1 MKPKINQ
8 NIVENFLIENR
19 EAYYRLAYSYVHN
32 KDDALDIVQDA
43 ICKALGYSKS
53 LNDPTAIKSWF
64 YRIVVNTSL
73 DFIRKNKRLVYVE
86 DEDLEV
92 LGPSKSDQYEDFD
105 LQQALEKLP
114 TMSKTIITLRF
125 FEDMTFEEIAQI
137 LDQNINTVK
146 TRFYTSIRKLRIE
159 LDDIAEFH

>member
-43 ICKALGYSKS
+43 ICKALSSSKS
-53 LNDPTAIKSWF
+53 LNDPNSIKSWF

-73 DFIRKNKRLVYVE
+73 DFIRKNKRMVYVE

-92 LGPSKSDQYEDFD
+92 LGPSKSDQYEDYD
-105 LQQALEKLP
+105 LQKALEKLP

-159 LDDIAEFH
+159 LDDITDYY

>member
-1 MKPKINQ
+1 MKPKINH
-8 NIVENFLIENR
+8 NIVESFLIENR

-32 KDDALDIVQDA
+32 QDDALDIVQDA
-43 ICKALGYSKS
+43 ICKALSSSKS
-53 LNDPTAIKSWF
+53 LNDPNAIKSWF

-73 DFIRKNKRLVYVE
+73 DYIRKNKRLLYVE

-92 LGPSKSDQYEDFD
+92 IGPSKSDQYEDYD
-105 LQQALEKLP
+105 LQKALEKLP

-137 LDQNINTVK
+137 LDLNINTVK

-159 LDDIAEFH
+159 LDDTDFN

>member
-1 MKPKINQ
+1 MKPKINH

-32 KDDALDIVQDA
+32 QDDALDIVQDA
-43 ICKALGYSKS
+43 ICKALSSSKS
-53 LNDPTAIKSWF
+53 LNDPNAIKSWF

-73 DFIRKNKRLVYVE
+73 DYIRKNKRLLYVE

-92 LGPSKSDQYEDFD
+92 IGPSKSDQYEDYD
-105 LQQALEKLP
+105 LQKALEKLP

-137 LDQNINTVK
+137 LDLNINTVK

-159 LDDIAEFH
+159 LDDTDFN

>member
-1 MKPKINQ
+1 MKPKINH

-19 EAYYRLAYSYVHN
+19 EPYYRLAYSYVHN
-32 KDDALDIVQDA
+32 QDDALDIVQDA
-43 ICKALGYSKS
+43 ICKALSSSKS
-53 LNDPTAIKSWF
+53 LNDPNAIKSWF

-73 DFIRKNKRLVYVE
+73 DYIRKNKRLLYVE

-92 LGPSKSDQYEDFD
+92 IGPSKSDQYEDYD
-105 LQQALEKLP
+105 LQKALEKLP

-137 LDQNINTVK
+137 LDLNINTVK

-159 LDDIAEFH
+159 LDDTDFN

>member
-1 MKPKINQ
+1 MKPKINH

-32 KDDALDIVQDA
+32 QDDALDIVQDA
-43 ICKALGYSKS
+43 ICKALSSSKS
-53 LNDPTAIKSWF
+53 LNDPNAIKSWF

-73 DFIRKNKRLVYVE
+73 DYIRKNKRLVYVE

-92 LGPSKSDQYEDFD
+92 IGPSKSDQYEDYD
-105 LQQALEKLP
+105 LQKALEKLP

-137 LDQNINTVK
+137 LDLNINTVK

-159 LDDIAEFH
+159 LDDTDFN

>member
-1 MKPKINQ
+1 MKPKINH

-32 KDDALDIVQDA
+32 QDDALDIVQDA
-43 ICKALGYSKS
+43 ICKALSSSKS
-53 LNDPTAIKSWF
+53 LNDPNAIKSWF

-73 DFIRKNKRLVYVE
+73 DYIRKNKRLVYVE

-92 LGPSKSDQYEDFD
+92 IGPSKSDQYEDYD
-105 LQQALEKLP
+105 LQKALEKLP

-137 LDQNINTVK
+137 LDLNINTVK

-159 LDDIAEFH
+159 LDDIDFN

>member
-43 ICKALGYSKS
+43 ICKALGSSKS

-86 DEDLEV
+86 DDDLEV
-92 LGPSKSDQYEDFD
+92 LGPSKNDQYEDFD

-137 LDQNINTVK
+137 LDQNINTVR

-159 LDDIAEFH
+159 LDDIAEFN

>member
-1 MKPKINQ
+1 
-8 NIVENFLIENR
+8 
-19 EAYYRLAYSYVHN
+19 
-32 KDDALDIVQDA
+32 
-43 ICKALGYSKS
+43 
-53 LNDPTAIKSWF
+53 
-64 YRIVVNTSL
+64 
-73 DFIRKNKRLVYVE
+73 
-86 DEDLEV
+86 V

>member
-1 MKPKINQ
+1 MKPKINH
-8 NIVENFLIENR
+8 NIVESFLIENR

-32 KDDALDIVQDA
+32 QDDALDIVQDA
-43 ICKALGYSKS
+43 ICKALSSSKS
-53 LNDPTAIKSWF
+53 LNDPNAIKSWF

-73 DFIRKNKRLVYVE
+73 DYIRKNKRLVYVE

-92 LGPSKSDQYEDFD
+92 IGPSKSDQYEDYD
-105 LQQALEKLP
+105 LQKALEKLP

-159 LDDIAEFH
+159 LDDTDFN

>member
-1 MKPKINQ
+1 M
-8 NIVENFLIENR
+8 
-19 EAYYRLAYSYVHN
+19 
-32 KDDALDIVQDA
+32 
-43 ICKALGYSKS
+43 
-53 LNDPTAIKSWF
+53 
-64 YRIVVNTSL
+64 
-73 DFIRKNKRLVYVE
+73 
-86 DEDLEV
+86 

>member
-43 ICKALGYSKS
+43 ICKALGSSKS

-86 DEDLEV
+86 DED
-92 LGPSKSDQYEDFD
+92 
-105 LQQALEKLP
+105 
-114 TMSKTIITLRF
+114 
-125 FEDMTFEEIAQI
+125 
-137 LDQNINTVK
+137 
-146 TRFYTSIRKLRIE
+146 
-159 LDDIAEFH
+159 